1 MSLSALESLLVQCK
15 ERKAEELSDIDKNL
29 AAAEQEA
36 VWEVREEM
44 EQKIQQLMSQLETTM
59 RQMGMNENEQ

>member
-1 MSLSALESLLVQCK
+1 MQCK